1 MAFTGGSI
9 PTVGI
14 TPSFLK
20 TLGAQTLQAGVSA
33 GLGQVFQG
41 AGQSFQGYA
50 GQALTGSLANSAIN
64 IALNS
69 VLGTQVP
76 GLTSGKTTLATSITP
91 LITGALASGIN
102 QNIQQALSSAGPFG
116 QALSGVSSTFVNQL
130 FGAIGG
136 IGGAA
141 EIGQATNYKSFPG
154 AGGEPRADYGGSA
167 YTLTDVLFSIQ
178 PANQGPQQFGLDS
191 ALNFPTTSTTVPLD
205 DWSNLPPLAG
215 GSKYSAEKMASV
227 FDSSAVTLASPF
239 GKNANDLY
247 TNPGL
252 NQIGAFARTPGWTF
266 ITAPE
271 DINWSVANQVDRVN
285 IFGTNSPPVVAGTKG
300 MRDLTLGNSLVEGFV
315 RGVTVEG
322 KIEALEKLTQYKDS
336 LNDGF
341 VNVPVYQV
349 WANQKAYGKGYYLIK
364 DIKVKEKLRD
374 LRGDATRAFVDISFI
389 EVPEYQVNSGR
400 DLASQPAS
408 AVKARALPD
417 ANAQAQQGVGTTT
430 PKSGPGAG
438 GTARPAAPATPPRA
452 TPANTSTAR
461 SSIQPSTYR
470 PPPPRP

>member
-1 MAFTGGSI
+1 
-9 PTVGI
+9 
-14 TPSFLK
+14 
-20 TLGAQTLQAGVSA
+20 
-33 GLGQVFQG
+33 
-41 AGQSFQGYA
+41 
-50 GQALTGSLANSAIN
+50 
-64 IALNS
+64 
-69 VLGTQVP
+69 
-76 GLTSGKTTLATSITP
+76 
-91 LITGALASGIN
+91 
-102 QNIQQALSSAGPFG
+102 
-116 QALSGVSSTFVNQL
+116 
-130 FGAIGG
+130 
-136 IGGAA
+136 
-141 EIGQATNYKSFPG
+141 
-154 AGGEPRADYGGSA
+154 
-167 YTLTDVLFSIQ
+167 
-178 PANQGPQQFGLDS
+178 
-191 ALNFPTTSTTVPLD
+191 
-205 DWSNLPPLAG
+205 
-215 GSKYSAEKMASV
+215 
-227 FDSSAVTLASPF
+227 
-239 GKNANDLY
+239 LY
-247 TNPGL
+247 TDRGL

-285 IFGTNSPPVVAGTKG
+285 IFGTNNPPVVAGTKG

-400 DLASQPAS
+400 DLASKPSA
-408 AVKARALPD
+408 AVKALALPD
-417 ANAQAQQGVGTTT
+417 SNATKAQTQAATAASANSAANQGVGTAK

-438 GTARPAAPATPPRA
+438 GNARPATPPRA

-470 PPPPRP
+470 PPPPRPNR